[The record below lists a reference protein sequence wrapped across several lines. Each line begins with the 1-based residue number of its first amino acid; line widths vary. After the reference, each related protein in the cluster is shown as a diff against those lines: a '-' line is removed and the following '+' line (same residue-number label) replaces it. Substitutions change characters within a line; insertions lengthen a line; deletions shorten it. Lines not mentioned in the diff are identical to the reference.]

1 MTDTSYT
8 KGRAFIVRE
17 GRILDQRLAETVF
30 DGAPAEPVVDAL
42 RAYQNG
48 DGGFGHGLE
57 PDKRCPDSQPLDVE
71 IALRTL
77 VHARTN
83 VAAEL
88 VERACDYLA
97 SVADADGGVALVF
110 PPIAADP
117 HAELSGHR
125 VFPAG
130 LKPAAT

>member
-8 KGRAFIVRE
+8 KGRAFIIRE

-42 RAYQNG
+42 RAYQNP

-77 VHARTN
+77 VKAGTDAT
-83 VAAEL
+83 VL
-88 VERACDYLA
+88 VERACDFLE
-97 SVADADGGVALVF
+97 SVADSEGGVAL
-110 PPIAADP
+110 
-117 HAELSGHR
+117 
-125 VFPAG
+125 
-130 LKPAAT
+130 